1 MALHNTS
8 LSGTLFRNCLLGC
21 CSQTSV
27 SVEALDLNLLVSF
40 KGVCSFVVAIW
51 AIVRPAELVFNIALI
66 VISRASVRRVTA
78 FIFHI

>member
-8 LSGTLFRNCLLGC
+8 LSETLFRNCLLGC
-21 CSQTSV
+21 CSQT

-51 AIVRPAELVFNIALI
+51 AIVRPADIYCVVFL
-66 VISRASVRRVTA
+66 
-78 FIFHI
+78 